1 MATTNMNLDEIVSTD
16 KISSDFLQKTNS
28 NMQKIDTKYGELKN
42 ALLQQTGKST
52 LAEAIVYIQTLAD
65 TLLSYENTGNATAS
79 QMLAGV
85 SAIVKGTV
93 VTGTIPSQPAQTIT
107 PGTTDKIISSGKYLS
122 GIQIIKGDN
131 NLVAENIIQN
141 KSIFDVTGTA
151 KKIPNITV
159 NVTGSYASN
168 ITGYGA
174 GIDQNGTLV
183 IWAMSNTTNYEHI
196 NFVASSVIGTKGAG
210 WDITD
215 FSTADPINVPYACTL
230 TGIFSSVSNNIIIT
244 LDASSRSNGYDYIT
258 LKTTVTG
265 S

>member
-1 MATTNMNLDEIVSTD
+1 MATINMNLDEIVSTD
-16 KISSDFLQKTNS
+16 KISSDFLQKINS

-42 ALLQQTGKST
+42 ALLQQTGKNT
-52 LAEAIVYIQTLAD
+52 LAEAIAYIQTLAD

-79 QMLAGV
+79 QILAGA

-107 PGTTDKIISSGKYLS
+107 PGTTNKTIDSGKYLS
-122 GIQIIKGDN
+122 GVQTIEGDS

-141 KSIFDVTGTA
+141 KSIFGVAGTA

-183 IWAMSNTTNYEHI
+183 IWAMSNIATYEHI
-196 NFVASSVIGTKGAG
+196 NFVASSIIGTKGVG
-210 WDITD
+210 WDITN
-215 FSTADPINVPYACTL
+215 FGTSDPINVPYACTL
-230 TGIFSSVSNNIIIT
+230 TDVSNYDFSNIVVT
-244 LDASSRSNGYDYIT
+244 LNANSRSSGYDYIT
-258 LKTTVTG
+258 LNTTVTG